1 MNVESTPPPDLGSAL
16 NRSAVWLF
24 FQIPMQLFFRIWLRY
39 RARGFEHLPATG
51 GALLLSNH
59 QSFLDPLMVG
69 LLIDRPV
76 SYLARDSLFRVPVL
90 GWVLRHTYVMPLNRE
105 GGSSA
110 AIRETLRR
118 LEQGFLVGI
127 FPEGTRSA
135 DGSLGEFKPGF
146 AALIRRTDVPIIPV
160 GVAGANRALGR
171 GSWFLKPKRVCVVYG
186 EPIPRD
192 EVARLSER
200 GREAELVE
208 AVRLRVA
215 ACLQEAEAWRAGSGG
230 GRVEEG
236 GG

>member
-1 MNVESTPPPDLGSAL
+1 MADSSTAVSDLGSPL
-16 NRSAVWLF
+16 QRNLVWLF
-24 FQIPMQLFFRIWLRY
+24 FQIPMRIFFGVWLRY
-39 RARGFEHLPATG
+39 RARGLEHLPATG

-76 SYLARDSLFRVPVL
+76 SYLARDTLFRVPGL
-90 GWVLRHTYVMPLNRE
+90 GWLLRHTYVLPLNRE
-105 GGSSA
+105 GGSSG

-171 GSWFLKPKRVCVVYG
+171 GSWFLKPRRVCVVYG
-186 EPIPRD
+186 APIPRD

-208 AVRLRVA
+208 AVRSRVGE
-215 ACLQEAEAWRAGSGG
+215 CQREAEAWRAGGES
-230 GRVEEG
+230 GRVG
-236 GG
+236 G